1 MFRVYT
7 LLSIL
12 ISFSYAFFSF
22 FHYND
27 DFGWEIFF
35 YKELTTFTLIS
46 LVILL
51 VFKIQIRWQ
60 KTWIT
65 RKTNGFTITN
75 QGWKKILINES
86 MSIFVMVFIALM
98 LFFFYEE
105 NLLIPLVLSG
115 FFLESIGSVLYGRLN
130 YKLVI
135 TSKLIFLITNKQR
148 MYYWNDIK
156 SFTKRHNGVI
166 VQLKNGIQTHIKEDD
181 FQKKEDW
188 LSNLQSMAIE
198 KDIYWE

>member
-35 YKELTTFTLIS
+35 YEELTNFTLIS

-65 RKTNGFTITN
+65 RKTNGFIITN

-86 MSIFVMVFIALM
+86 MSIFVMVFIAVM

-105 NLLIPLVLSG
+105 NQLIPLVLSG

-188 LSNLQSMAIE
+188 LSTLQSMAIE

>member
-65 RKTNGFTITN
+65 RKTNGFIITN
-75 QGWKKILINES
+75 QGWKKIIINES
-86 MSIFVMVFIALM
+86 MSIFVMVFIAVM

-188 LSNLQSMAIE
+188 LSTLQSMAIE

>member
-65 RKTNGFTITN
+65 RKTNGFIITN

-86 MSIFVMVFIALM
+86 MSIFVMVFIAVM

-105 NLLIPLVLSG
+105 NQLIPLVLSG

-188 LSNLQSMAIE
+188 LSTLQSMAIE

>member
-65 RKTNGFTITN
+65 RKTNGFIITN

-86 MSIFVMVFIALM
+86 MSIFVMVFIAVM

-105 NLLIPLVLSG
+105 NQLIPLVLSG

-188 LSNLQSMAIE
+188 LSTLQSMAIQ

>member
-35 YKELTTFTLIS
+35 YIELTTFTLIS

-65 RKTNGFTITN
+65 RKTNGFIITN

-86 MSIFVMVFIALM
+86 MSIFVMVFIAVM

-105 NLLIPLVLSG
+105 NQLIPLVLSG

-188 LSNLQSMAIE
+188 LSILQSMAIQ